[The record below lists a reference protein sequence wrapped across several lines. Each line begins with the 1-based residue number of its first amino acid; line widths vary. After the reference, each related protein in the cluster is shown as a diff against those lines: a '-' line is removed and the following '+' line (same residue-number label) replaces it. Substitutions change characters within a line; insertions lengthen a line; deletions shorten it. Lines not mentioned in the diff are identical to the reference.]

1 MYHGE
6 RFNSFTHLAGAA
18 LATAGCVAL
27 VVSAGAGGDPWK
39 IVGFAIFGA
48 MLVALYT
55 ISALYH
61 SLRGRPK
68 LVLRKLD
75 HCAIYLLIA
84 GTYSRSRWS
93 ACVAPRVRRCSASS
107 GASRLLGI
115 VQDSGSRA
123 ARARSRSRC
132 TWAWDGLGW
141 SRSRL
146 CCARSHPTASLAR
159 GRRCDLTLGR
169 GLLPVRRTLAPRARN
184 LASLRAGGQRRAP
197 SSRSTSSSL
206 DRARPARAALRRD
219 RYHPYNAHTR
229 SMTNR

>member
-48 MLVALYT
+48 MLVVLYT

-84 GTYSRSRWS
+84 GTYTPFTLVSLRGAWG
-93 ACVAPRVRRCSASS
+93 CWASS
-107 GASRLLGI
+107 RN
-115 VQDSGSRA
+115 SGWRA
-123 ARARSRSRC
+123 ARAGSRSRC
-132 TWAWDGLGW
+132 T
-141 SRSRL
+141 
-146 CCARSHPTASLAR
+146 
-159 GRRCDLTLGR
+159 
-169 GLLPVRRTLAPRARN
+169 
-184 LASLRAGGQRRAP
+184 
-197 SSRSTSSSL
+197 
-206 DRARPARAALRRD
+206 
-219 RYHPYNAHTR
+219 
-229 SMTNR
+229 